1 MRRVGRVVASAE
13 TWSEQNIGVPYDQVV
28 TTLNNDFNPFT
39 AFDELE
45 GPIGQD
51 IGNLLVATGIQPH
64 ILDPMLG
71 LIGPLGGLFTS

>member
-1 MRRVGRVVASAE
+1 
-13 TWSEQNIGVPYDQVV
+13 VPYDQVV

-51 IGNLLVATGIQPH
+51 IGNMLVATGIQQH
-64 ILDPMLG
+64 ILDPILG